1 MTWFWLKI
9 INLLRPVYRW
19 QGIDTDQLLAIVG
32 IKLEMDNRRAPAFR
46 MQQTNKEHSSSFGLI
61 LFVYGLFGGFLS
73 ILFFAVPSIV
83 FSYSIYHAYLM
94 VMVVLTLISDF
105 SAILLDTSDN
115 TIILP
120 RPISAKTFYAARAT
134 HILLYIGQIS
144 LALSIIPIIV
154 SFFVYGPLVGL
165 VLILTSILCVI
176 FSVSLTNGLYLLMMR
191 FTSEERL
198 KSIINYFQ
206 IIMAIVMMGGYQILP
221 RLLDLS
227 NINDASLQLKWWA
240 VLVPPMWM
248 TGFIKLVNDLAFEP
262 IDVIATC
269 LALIIPVISW
279 RAVNKY
285 LAPYFTSKLSD
296 LGTSSAPTQIE
307 SSNHSTERSGRVP
320 LAGLFTRAGLER
332 ATFTLVSHVFS
343 RDRKLKLRV
352 YPAIGSFIVIIGVI
366 LFNRMKD
373 DVSLVEYMQSLRDG
387 ESHLFIIYACIF
399 ILISVSFEIHYSDD
413 YKAAWVFQAAP
424 IQKPGEILLG
434 TLKAI
439 LVRFFIPVF
448 AFASGIVLFV
458 WGARALPDLLF
469 GMLACIL
476 LMLSIFVLAAKHMP
490 LSLEPTARNQGAS
503 MARALFALLII
514 GVIALGHYFLTKFDL
529 ILWLACPFLLA
540 GCFLVMT
547 VYRTLKWEDIEI

>member
-1 MTWFWLKI
+1 MTWFWLRI
-9 INLLRPVYRW
+9 INLLRPVYQW

-46 MQQTNKEHSSSFGLI
+46 MQQTTKEHSSSFGLI
-61 LFVYGLFGGFLS
+61 LFFYGIFGGFLS
-73 ILFFAVPSIV
+73 FLFFAVPSIV

-94 VMVVLTLISDF
+94 VMVTLTLISDF

-144 LALSIIPIIV
+144 LALSVIPIIV
-154 SFFVYGPLVGL
+154 SFVVYGPAVGI
-165 VLILTSILCVI
+165 VLIFTSVLCVI

-221 RLLDLS
+221 RMLGLV
-227 NINDASLQLKWWA
+227 NIEEASIQLEWWS

-248 TGFIKLVNDLAFEP
+248 TGFIKLVHDLTFEP
-262 IDVIATC
+262 IDVITTC
-269 LALIIPVISW
+269 LALVAPVVSW

-285 LAPYFTSKLSD
+285 LAPYFTTKLTD
-296 LGTSSAPTQIE
+296 LGTSSAPVQKE
-307 SSNHSTERSGRVP
+307 SSNRSSRKSTSAP
-320 LAGLFTRAGLER
+320 LAWLTRAGLER

-343 RDRKLKLRV
+343 RDRKLKLRI
-352 YPAIGSFIVIIGVI
+352 YPAIGSFVVVIGVI
-366 LFNRMKD
+366 LFNKLKGG
-373 DVSLVEYMQSLRDG
+373 VSLVDYIQSLSQT
-387 ESHLFIIYACIF
+387 ESHLFIIYASIF
-399 ILISVSFEIHYSDD
+399 ILITVSFEIHFSDE

-439 LVRFFIPVF
+439 LARFFIPLF
-448 AFASGIVLFV
+448 AVASMIVLFI
-458 WGARALPDLLF
+458 WGQRAFPDLVF

-476 LMLSIFVLAAKHMP
+476 LILSIFVLSGKHMP

-503 MARALFALLII
+503 IARALFSLLAI
-514 GVIALGHYFLTKFDL
+514 GLVALGHYILTKFDL
-529 ILWLACPFLLA
+529 IVWLICPFLLA
-540 GCFLVMT
+540 GCFAVAA
-547 VYRTLKWEDIEI
+547 VYKTITWEDIES